1 MSSFSSVG
9 ALTPGRTFFN
19 LSYSKKFNC
28 DMGKLIPI
36 MCDEVVPGDVFKIGN
51 DFTIRFEP
59 LIAPVMEDIYGR
71 VFYFF
76 VPYRLMHR
84 DCLGDLNGAGSVNGD
99 TFDWEDFLAQG
110 KDGKTVT
117 QVLPRWLPTN
127 NAKYS
132 LWDYFGFPVGV
143 SPAGAYPLNFPRE
156 AYNFVW
162 NEWFRNENIDDE
174 VSLDNEDILNIRWN
188 RDYFTS
194 ALPFQQKGV
203 APVLSGDVNYE
214 DVDGVLRHLFVSSLY
229 KSATSTTKVNLS
241 SYDTAAGV
249 AYISQNDP
257 VGSAAKGVTH
267 NVVTGAQGVVSGS
280 LVSHDPKGGSSP
292 VVYGGFNIAQL
303 RLCVQTQKWLE
314 RNARAGTRYTELLRA
329 HFGVSPT
336 DARLDRPEYIGG
348 SKTPIIVSEVLQTSA
363 SPLDGVSGSP
373 QGTMAGHG
381 ISIDRNY
388 VSKYRVEEYG
398 LILGLLCVAPKHGY
412 GGQGI
417 NRQWLRRDRL
427 DFYFPEFAHLSEQG
441 IETAEIYATNS
452 EANNTDLFGYIGRYD
467 EMRHKQDMC
476 CADFRADY
484 QDWTLN
490 EFYET
495 KPLLNSSFVEANVR
509 KNIFAVQTYPGI
521 KVNFGNVIHA
531 YRPLPLVGEPG
542 LVDHF

>member
-9 ALTPGRTFFN
+9 ALVPGRTFFN

-59 LIAPVMEDIYGR
+59 LIAPIMEDIYAR
-71 VFYFF
+71 VLYFF
-76 VPYRLMHR
+76 VPYRLLKR
-84 DCLGDLNGAGSVNGD
+84 DCLGDMNGEGSSNGD

-110 KDGKTVT
+110 KDGKTIT
-117 QVLPRWLPTN
+117 QVLPRWIPTKN
-127 NAKYS
+127 TKYS
-132 LWDYFGFPVGV
+132 LWDYLGFPVGV

-162 NEWFRNENIDDE
+162 NEWFRNENLDDE
-174 VSLDNEDILNIRWN
+174 ASLDNEDILNIRWN

-194 ALPFQQKGV
+194 ALPFQQKGT
-203 APVLSGDVNYE
+203 APVMSGDIIFEGADEEFHKLTVFPTEIY
-214 DVDGVLRHLFVSSLY
+214 D
-229 KSATSTTKVNLS
+229 TSTSTYK
-241 SYDTAAGV
+241 AG
-249 AYISQNDP
+249 ILT
-257 VGSAAKGVTH
+257 GSTTIAPA
-267 NVVTGAQGVVSGS
+267 VTGGVRNSSGFVGAS
-280 LVSHDPKGGSSP
+280 NSAPAGGSE

-363 SPLDGVSGSP
+363 SPLDGESGSP

-441 IETAEIYATNS
+441 IETAEIYATDS

-476 CADFRADY
+476 CADFRSDY

-509 KNIFAVQTYPGI
+509 KNIFSVQTYPGI

-531 YRPLPLVGEPG
+531 YRPLPLIGEPG

>member
-9 ALTPGRTFFN
+9 ALIPGRTFFN

-59 LIAPVMEDIYGR
+59 LISPVMEDIYAR
-71 VFYFF
+71 VLYFF
-76 VPYRLMHR
+76 VPYRLLKR
-84 DCLGDLNGAGSVNGD
+84 DCLGDMNGAGSVNGD

-110 KDGKTVT
+110 KDGKTIT
-117 QVLPRWLPTN
+117 QVLPRWIPTKN
-127 NAKYS
+127 TKYS
-132 LWDYFGFPVGV
+132 LWDYLGFPVGI

-188 RDYFTS
+188 RDYFTA
-194 ALPFQQKGV
+194 ALPFQQKGT
-203 APVLSGDVNYE
+203 APVLSGDILYEGSDDYYHPVNI
-214 DVDGVLRHLFVSSLY
+214 F
-229 KSATSTTKVNLS
+229 STYNSGQQPL
-241 SYDTAAGV
+241 AV
-249 AYISQNDP
+249 A
-257 VGSAAKGVTH
+257 V
-267 NVVTGAQGVVSGS
+267 
-280 LVSHDPKGGSSP
+280 GGSSVATALVNGNKELYHVAAGTVSSNGGISP
-292 VVYGGFNIAQL
+292 KDGASQVVYGGFNIAQL

-314 RNARAGTRYTELLRA
+314 RNARAGTRYTELLRS

-363 SPLDGVSGSP
+363 SPLDGESGSP

-388 VSKYRVEEYG
+388 VAKYRVEEYG

-441 IETAEIYATNS
+441 IETAEIYATDS

-476 CADFRADY
+476 CADFRAEY

-509 KNIFAVQTYPGI
+509 KNIFAVRNFPGI

-531 YRPLPLVGEPG
+531 YRPLPLIGEPG

>member
-9 ALTPGRTFFN
+9 ALIPGRTFFN

-36 MCDEVVPGDVFKIGN
+36 VCDEVVPGDVWKIGN

-59 LIAPVMEDIYGR
+59 LIAPIMEDIFAR
-71 VFYFF
+71 VLYFF
-76 VPYRLMHR
+76 VPYRLLKR
-84 DCLGDLNGAGSVNGD
+84 DCLGDMNGAGSSNGD
-99 TFDWEDFLAQG
+99 TFNWEDFLSQG
-110 KDGKTVT
+110 KDGKTIT
-117 QVLPRWLPTN
+117 QILPRWIPTKN
-127 NAKYS
+127 TKYS
-132 LWDYFGFPVGV
+132 LWDYLGFPVGV

-194 ALPFQQKGV
+194 ALPWQQKGT
-203 APVLSGDVNYE
+203 APVLSGDVLYE
-214 DVDGVLRHLFVSSLY
+214 GNDDVFHKIGIANLFTESGGTHYGSIVLAGNPSDPKNGQVKYGDSYTTANLA
-229 KSATSTTKVNLS
+229 AT
-241 SYDTAAGV
+241 SYDTVGGF
-249 AYISQNDP
+249 P
-257 VGSAAKGVTH
+257 VT
-267 NVVTGAQGVVSGS
+267 
-280 LVSHDPKGGSSP
+280 PKNNMSP
-292 VVYGGFNIAQL
+292 IVFGGFNIAQL

-348 SKTPIIVSEVLQTSA
+348 SKSPIIVSEVLQTSA
-363 SPLDGVSGSP
+363 SPLDGESGSP

-388 VSKYRVEEYG
+388 VAKYRVEEYG
-398 LILGLLCVAPKHGY
+398 LVLGLLCVAPKHGY

-441 IETAEIYATNS
+441 IETAEIYATDS
-452 EANNTDLFGYIGRYD
+452 EANNTDLFGYIGRFD

-476 CADFRADY
+476 CADFRSDY

-509 KNIFAVQTYPGI
+509 KNIFAVQNYPGI
-521 KVNFGNVIHA
+521 KVNFGNIIHA
-531 YRPLPLVGEPG
+531 YRPLPLIGEPG

>member
-1 MSSFSSVG
+1 
-9 ALTPGRTFFN
+9 
-19 LSYSKKFNC
+19 
-28 DMGKLIPI
+28 MGKIIPI

-59 LIAPVMEDIYGR
+59 LIAPIMEDIYAR
-71 VFYFF
+71 VLYFF
-76 VPYRLMHR
+76 VPYRLLHR
-84 DCLGDLNGAGSVNGD
+84 DCLGDMNGAGSSNGD

-110 KDGKTVT
+110 KDGKTIT
-117 QVLPRWLPTN
+117 QVLPCWILMKNT
-127 NAKYS
+127 KYS
-132 LWDYFGFPVGV
+132 LWDYIGFPVGV

-203 APVLSGDVNYE
+203 APVLSGDILYE
-214 DVDGVLRHLFVSSLY
+214 DNNGIMQHIFAVGSSDQQLL
-229 KSATSTTKVNLS
+229 AG
-241 SYDTAAGV
+241 YDTFAG
-249 AYISQNDP
+249 A
-257 VGSAAKGVTH
+257 SAFNVNGTTRR
-267 NVVTGAQGVVSGS
+267 NVVTGTGTTP
-280 LVSHDPKGGSSP
+280 PKDFSSQ

-363 SPLDGVSGSP
+363 SPLDGESGSP

-490 EFYET
+490 DFYAN
-495 KPLLNSSFVEANVR
+495 KPLLNSSFAECNPR
-509 KNIFAVQTYPGI
+509 KNIFAVQNYPGI